1 RARQEARA
9 RRSRARRSRA
19 VERAHASPGGHGRLP
34 VGRVALTPGAAPAAV
49 IDVVAYDRERVH
61 GHGLATERLLG
72 LALSAPTGGVLD
84 DDRRQILPAG
94 AAVLEVVARAA
105 GAARVVVSD
114 HGIRHARARALLAAE
129 LP

>member
-1 RARQEARA
+1 
-9 RRSRARRSRA
+9 
-19 VERAHASPGGHGRLP
+19 
-34 VGRVALTPGAAPAAV
+34 
-49 IDVVAYDRERVH
+49 
-61 GHGLATERLLG
+61 